1 MLSGWLFCAFPG
13 VISDKKKSIMM
24 RKGNR
29 NFGIMTDIA
38 VKQLLLLKGLP
49 IKNLHFKLEVK
60 LGYFRNKTEK
70 PYKNVASR

>member
-1 MLSGWLFCAFPG
+1 
-13 VISDKKKSIMM
+13 MM